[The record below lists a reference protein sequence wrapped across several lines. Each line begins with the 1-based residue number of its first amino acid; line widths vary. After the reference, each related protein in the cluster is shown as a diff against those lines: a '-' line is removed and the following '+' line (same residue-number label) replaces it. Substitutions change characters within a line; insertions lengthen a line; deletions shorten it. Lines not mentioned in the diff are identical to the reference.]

1 MAALTQQ
8 EQVLGLFS
16 NIDDPEVACK
26 FLHAYLAPGALKIP
40 FELCTRILSKDPA
53 VHETVKEAHRL
64 QNVEALDKIY
74 VYIQRNAW
82 RFQPHLEDMNQL
94 LMGISSNG
102 KINLVANG
110 EWRRPFWTPPKSL
123 SDDSHAESETT
134 AYIESLHIPLG
145 NPNKEIPLIILHEL
159 GGFQY
164 NVKLRNRLDRIFSP
178 SSHTFL
184 VNTSG
189 TGKTKLLF
197 EGLCMHWG
205 FYMTCAIDSFNLG
218 AADFPL
224 AVSNLNRNSTW
235 TAYLPS
241 TSSANHVSL
250 LQTNIRLVYRAV
262 SEVLL
267 TRLLIFRMYLE
278 ACAKE
283 GFCLQQRQRWLEL
296 QIFPKNT
303 ISSSDAFGMLKYKIT
318 RAGLSDDDL
327 DKAIRHSWDEIQ
339 SFWDS
344 PEMST
349 VGDFLYIALD
359 EANVAS
365 RKYDEAF
372 EDHHGRYPIL
382 KELIRGLRRQTGHLP
397 IRFVVAGTIIPENH
411 FQSLVGEWDD
421 FRWCSDTGSFN
432 DPEDHRRY
440 VSQFMPVTFASSV
453 TGQALI
459 DRMWYWLRG
468 RHRYTASF
476 LAVLLHS
483 NFTSPHTLLGNYIR
497 NFTEYAPHDNEE
509 YSRGEEARYNNWYS
523 PLGSKGLLERSLST
537 AEMHRAVIAFLTT
550 ARGIIDCSTKDRI
563 LITEDYGYFMD
574 PECSQI
580 ALDEPLTVTYGA
592 GWLKKNSYFST
603 RKFISFFCN
612 HKRDD
617 IKEVT
622 PSHYALYLALT
633 FVSTLDHL
641 CDTSDVFTVIGL
653 PPTLLPQVKLVTFTT
668 TRRLKAVDVHPWGEE
683 TYDRLVLMASSQEE
697 TLSWFKHERDEPFCV
712 LQHPS
717 SIGLILVFCL
727 QLADARCFWVFVHI
741 SSTHT
746 NKEDPNII
754 QDIKDLHPNEVFRD
768 QPEILSLLSE
778 LPNLCLDVGPFGVL
792 RVSGSCW
799 PEKVMKD
806 SIPQELFPAGLL
818 NIEGL
823 DEADKR
829 VSHDMLMRRLSQII
843 AQKIKNDPQVV
854 SPGMVDEN
862 DSHQKGKRQ
871 RGRSSTVVDDT
882 GVAPSGTVSGTRKTK
897 SIKLDKGDDIAGPS
911 TSGNRRT
918 KGPKSTNVDSV
929 TLGSSA
935 RTGKQRKGNGR
946 PVRFRRGQSR
956 IGDIATGRASA
967 GLPRPED
974 SNSSSLP
981 STFPYNLRKR

>member
-1 MAALTQQ
+1 MSDLTQQ
-8 EQVLGLFS
+8 DALRNFPDIGELNLAAG
-16 NIDDPEVACK
+16 
-26 FLHAYLAPGALKIP
+26 FLHACVTAESHERLTS
-40 FELCTRILSKDPA
+40 ELCTRILLTDSTLREKLN
-53 VHETVKEAHRL
+53 EAHRSRNL
-64 QNVEALDKIY
+64 EVLDRLCAY
-74 VYIQRNAW
+74 LQRNVW
-82 RFQPHLEDMNQL
+82 RYQPHLKEVNEFL
-94 LMGISSNG
+94 TGTFFNG
-102 KINLVANG
+102 KITLVANG

-123 SDDSHAESETT
+123 SNDRHTDPETT
-134 AYIESLHIPLG
+134 AHIENLHIPLG
-145 NPNKEIPLIILHEL
+145 NPNKEIPLIVLHEL
-159 GGFQY
+159 GGFQH
-164 NVKLRNRLDRIFSP
+164 NVKLRNRLDRIFSR
-178 SSHTFL
+178 SSNTFL

-224 AVSNLNRNSTW
+224 AVSKLDRNSTW

-250 LQTNIRLVYRAV
+250 LRTNIRLVYRAV

-267 TRLLIFRMYLE
+267 ARLLIFRMYLE
-278 ACAKE
+278 
-283 GFCLQQRQRWLEL
+283 
-296 QIFPKNT
+296 NT
-303 ISSSDAFGMLKYKIT
+303 IASSDAFGVLKYKIT
-318 RAGLSDDDL
+318 RASLSDDDL
-327 DKAIRHSWDEIQ
+327 DKAISHSWDEIQ

-382 KELIRGLRRQTGHLP
+382 KELIRGLRRQLGHLP

-411 FQSLVGEWDD
+411 FQSLAGEWDD

-440 VSQFMPVTFASSV
+440 VSQFMPVSFASSV

-537 AEMHRAVIAFLTT
+537 AEMHRAVIAFVTT

-592 GWLKKNSYFST
+592 GWLKKNSYFSI

-633 FVSTLDHL
+633 FVSILDHL

-653 PPTLLPQVKLVTFTT
+653 PPTSLPQVKLVTFTRT
-668 TRRLKAVDVHPWGEE
+668 TRRLKAVDVHPWVEE
-683 TYDRLVLMASSQEE
+683 TYDRLVLMANSQEE

-712 LQHPS
+712 LHHTS

-727 QLADARCFWVFVHI
+727 QLADARCFWVFVRI
-741 SSTHT
+741 SSIYT

-754 QDIKDLHPNEVFRD
+754 QDIKDLHPNEVFCD
-768 QPEILSLLSE
+768 QPEILSLLSV

-799 PEKVMKD
+799 PEKVMKNR
-806 SIPQELFPAGLL
+806 IPQELYPAGLL

-829 VSHDMLMRRLSQII
+829 VSHDMLMRRLSRVI
-843 AQKIKNDPQVV
+843 AQRIKNDPQVV
-854 SPGMVDEN
+854 SPGVVDE
-862 DSHQKGKRQ
+862 DDAHQKGKRQ

-882 GVAPSGTVSGTRKTK
+882 GVATVSGTRKTK
-897 SIKLDKGDDIAGPS
+897 SVKLDKGDDVAGPS

-918 KGPKSTNVDSV
+918 MGLKSTNVDSV
-929 TLGSSA
+929 TSGSGA
-935 RTGKQRKGNGR
+935 RTRKHSRSIGKSIRS
-946 PVRFRRGQSR
+946 RRGQSR
-956 IGDIATGRASA
+956 IGDIATGRAST
-967 GLPRPED
+967 GLTRPDD

-981 STFPYNLRKR
+981 SNFPYNLRKR